1 MAQEHIVQVIDNWQ
15 FTSPVL
21 ADLALNPLLREMSD
35 RKVKTLANIYQGTS
49 EMAYKHGI
57 SGYLH

>member
-1 MAQEHIVQVIDNWQ
+1 MAQEHIVQVIDSWQ

-21 ADLALNPLLREMSD
+21 TDLELKPLPREMSD

-49 EMAYKHGI
+49 EIAYKHGI
-57 SGYLH
+57 

>member
-1 MAQEHIVQVIDNWQ
+1 MPRMRISQVIDSWQ

-21 ADLALNPLLREMSD
+21 TDLELKPLPREMSD

-49 EMAYKHGI
+49 EIAYKHGI
-57 SGYLH
+57 